1 MKLGDLV
8 RFTRQQQG
16 VGDIGV
22 VIHIY
27 EKGWNGQQDI
37 GVLWG
42 DGIYTND
49 ARDLEACNA

>member
-1 MKLGDLV
+1 VKLGDIV

-16 VGDIGV
+16 EGDIGV